1 MSGRITEIR
10 KSPGD
15 DLRLTVF
22 IDGSEAF
29 TVSEEVARELDLTV
43 GRELAPAATERL
55 GEDDEG
61 IRAREAALRLL
72 AVRAR
77 SEGELVDRLRRK
89 GFTEEVTA
97 VVVSGLAEVGL
108 VDDAAFARAW
118 ADEKMRLRP
127 IGPRRLTS
135 ELFSK
140 RIRKELVALVVD
152 ETFREHSELELARR
166 AIEKKVR
173 VSGGVDAAKRRA
185 RLHSFLL
192 RRGFSYEV
200 AATVLKEIEG
210 ESDA

>member
-10 KSPGD
+10 KSPGEGQ
-15 DLRLTVF
+15 RLTVF
-22 IDGSEAF
+22 VDGSEAF
-29 TVSEEVARELDLTV
+29 TVSEEVARELDLSV
-43 GRELAPAATERL
+43 GCELAPAASERL
-55 GEDDEG
+55 GEDDERT
-61 IRAREAALRLL
+61 RAREAALRLL

-89 GFTEEVTA
+89 GFSEELTA
-97 VVVSGLAEVGL
+97 VVVSALAGVGL

-135 ELFSK
+135 ELLSK
-140 RIRKELVALVVD
+140 RIRRELVALVVD

-166 AIEKKVR
+166 AIEKKAR
-173 VSGGVDAAKRRA
+173 VSGGADAAKRRA

-200 AATVLKEIEG
+200 ASTVLKEIEG
-210 ESDA
+210 DSNA

>member
-10 KSPGD
+10 KSPGEG
-15 DLRLTVF
+15 LRLTVF
-22 IDGSEAF
+22 VDGSEAF
-29 TVSEEVARELDLTV
+29 TVSEEVARQLGLSV
-43 GRELAPAATERL
+43 GCELARAATERL
-55 GEDDEG
+55 GKDDERT
-61 IRAREAALRLL
+61 RARETALRLL

-77 SEGELVDRLRRK
+77 SEGELVDRLKRK
-89 GFTEEVTA
+89 GFTEELTA

-118 ADEKMRLRP
+118 ADERMRLRP

-135 ELFSK
+135 ELLSK
-140 RIRKELVALVVD
+140 RIGKELVALVVD

-166 AIEKKVR
+166 AVEKKVR
-173 VSGGVDAAKRRA
+173 VSGGADAAKRRA

-200 AATVLKEIEG
+200 AATILKEIEG

>member
-1 MSGRITEIR
+1 VSGRITEIR
-10 KSPGD
+10 KSPGEG
-15 DLRLTVF
+15 LRLTVF
-22 IDGSEAF
+22 VDGAEAF
-29 TVSEEVARELDLTV
+29 TVSEEVARELDLSV

-55 GEDDEG
+55 GKGDERT
-61 IRAREAALRLL
+61 RAREAALRLL

-89 GFTEEVTA
+89 GFSEELTT
-97 VVVSGLAEVGL
+97 VVISALAGVGL

-118 ADEKMRLRP
+118 ADEKVRLRP

-135 ELFSK
+135 ELLSK
-140 RIRKELVALVVD
+140 RISRELAALVVE

-166 AIEKKVR
+166 AVEKKVR
-173 VSGGVDAAKRRA
+173 VSGGADAAKRRA

-200 AATVLKEIEG
+200 VSTVLKELEG
-210 ESDA
+210 DSDA

>member
-1 MSGRITEIR
+1 VSGRITEIR

-22 IDGSEAF
+22 VDGSEAF
-29 TVSEEVARELDLTV
+29 TVSEEVARELKLSV
-43 GRELAPAATERL
+43 GCELAPAATERL
-55 GEDDEG
+55 GENDERG
-61 IRAREAALRLL
+61 RAREAALRLL

-89 GFTEEVTA
+89 GFTEELTA

-135 ELFSK
+135 ELLSK
-140 RIRKELVALVVD
+140 RVRKELVALVVD

-166 AIEKKVR
+166 AVEKKVR
-173 VSGGVDAAKRRA
+173 VSGGADAAKRRA

-200 AATVLKEIEG
+200 AATILKEIEG